1 MNPNNQQQTNDHE
14 LKRSHQHERQRGRA
28 AGGERSAD
36 TEEQQP
42 IMRSVAIVPASHQQ
56 RTLHFEPTLR
66 HVDPG
71 GFGHFPLKW
80 QSPGSS
86 PLRGISEPQLVK
98 TAPGPLQKTLPK
110 RSKSESAI
118 VRKWIVE
125 HATLEERP
133 TDFPPLRTTRTV
145 AGTPANV
152 ISNRISDTLQARSI
166 KTKFSK
172 NENLAK
178 CRNTDFCK
186 FTIRLYSG
194 EEGGVMVEIQRLCGD
209 CMSFMRDCRAI
220 LDAAE
225 GRTEKD
231 VHVTTSQAEK
241 PLYLRLPVSEM
252 AFVKRASLP
261 EISQEE
267 QVASV
272 NVTADLLSSRKSD
285 SNMLGMESLV
295 IQTDPLKTMKST
307 AILASRRI
315 LCPRDP
321 GNTSFNMHNY
331 VMSLLIYGNEVE
343 STAEESTSFS
353 AFEDHNTR
361 LRNLAMSALLNAL
374 SLVSS
379 EDLLLRMIAPNQE
392 WYTSVMIPK
401 LLQDLSTAENHP
413 HDACYAIRCLSI
425 LAKSSGDFANKM
437 QDEGGYDA
445 LKAAEEVGT
454 REFALLARDAESC
467 HKILAECCV

>member
-14 LKRSHQHERQRGRA
+14 VKRSHQHERQRGRA
-28 AGGERSAD
+28 PGGERSAD
-36 TEEQQP
+36 IVEEQQP
-42 IMRSVAIVPASHQQ
+42 IMRSVAIAPASHQQ
-56 RTLHFEPTLR
+56 RTLHFEPNLR
-66 HVDPG
+66 RVDPG
-71 GFGHFPLKW
+71 GFAQLR
-80 QSPGSS
+80 
-86 PLRGISEPQLVK
+86 PLRGISEPQLFK
-98 TAPGPLQKTLPK
+98 TAPRPLQKTLPK

-172 NENLAK
+172 TEANLAK

-231 VHVTTSQAEK
+231 VHVTASQEEK

-331 VMSLLIYGNEVE
+331 VMSLLIYGNEQE
-343 STAEESTSFS
+343 ATAEESTSFS

-425 LAKSSGDFANKM
+425 LAKSSGEFATKM

-454 REFALLARDAESC
+454 REFALLARDADSC
-467 HKILAECCV
+467 HKILTECCV